1 MLMTDID
8 IVITELEIVVG
19 HHDSEHMGKV
29 SFIFLDQTP
38 DFPKVDSLLRQIE
51 EQPDAYVVRH
61 SISTTDIDEKSN
73 LSVLD
78 YTIH

>member
-1 MLMTDID
+1 MFMTDID

-38 DFPKVDSLLRQIE
+38 DFPTVNSLL
-51 EQPDAYVVRH
+51 
-61 SISTTDIDEKSN
+61 N
-73 LSVLD
+73 
-78 YTIH
+78 

>member
-1 MLMTDID
+1 MTSEID
-8 IVITELEIVVG
+8 IVITELEVIIG
-19 HHDSEHMGKV
+19 HEDSSHTGKV

-38 DFPKVDSLLRQIE
+38 NFTKVNTLLNQIE

-73 LSVLD
+73 LSGLD